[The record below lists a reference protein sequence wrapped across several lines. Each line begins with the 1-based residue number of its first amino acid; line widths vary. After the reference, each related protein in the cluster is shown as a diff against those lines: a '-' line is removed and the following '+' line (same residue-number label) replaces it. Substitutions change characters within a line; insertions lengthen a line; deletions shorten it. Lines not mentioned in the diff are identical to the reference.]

1 MENGKNKQGV
11 IYIGQYPTPSIKKN
25 RIEVLRMKK
34 FFVESLNG
42 LENRFITAES
52 CEIID
57 ICGHKHYK
65 FVVSD
70 TETPHILCNSVKG
83 VYELVEVK

>member
-11 IYIGQYPTPSIKKN
+11 IYIGQYPTPSMKIN

-42 LENRFITAES
+42 LENRIITAAS
-52 CEIID
+52 CEVVE

-70 TETPHILCNSVKG
+70 TETPHILCNSVHG

>member
-42 LENRFITAES
+42 LENRFITAEN
-52 CEIID
+52 CEIVD

-70 TETPHILCNSVKG
+70 TETPHILCNSVQA

>member
-11 IYIGQYPTPSIKKN
+11 IYIGVYPTLSIKKN

-34 FFVESLNG
+34 FLILKNYG
-42 LENRFITAES
+42 LTEHITAKN
-52 CEIID
+52 CEIVD

-70 TETPHILCNSVKG
+70 TETPHILCNNVKG